1 MYAIVRTGGKQYR
14 VEEGRT
20 VIVERLPVEEGAAVE
35 LDNVLLIE
43 DDGQVTV
50 GSPTIEGARV
60 LTEVE
65 ANGRDKKIIVFKYR
79 AKVRTR
85 KKTGH
90 RQHFTRLAITEIL
103 RPGQE
108 SKAAKPKRRARGKAA
123 VKPAEEAVA
132 ETPVEAAAEAT
143 AAKATRPKTGT
154 AAKAAPKRATRRKAA
169 TPTGK
174 TARKPAAAK
183 AKTPTAKTAAPK
195 RKTARKKK
203 DGDAAGSPKATASA
217 ESITAGKAEKKPA
230 RRRKAT
236 PPKATPPKAA
246 RQDKDN
252 EE

>member
-1 MYAIVRTGGKQYR
+1 MYAIIRTGGKQYR

-20 VIVERLPVEEGAAVE
+20 VTVERLPAEEGAAVE

-65 ANGRDKKIIVFKYR
+65 EHGRHKKIIVFKYR

-90 RQHFTRLAITEIL
+90 RQHFTRLTVTEIL

-108 SKAAKPKRRARGKAA
+108 SKIAKPKRRARGKAA
-123 VKPAEEAVA
+123 VKPAEKAVA

-143 AAKATRPKTGT
+143 AEAP
-154 AAKAAPKRATRRKAA
+154 AAKRGTRRKAA
-169 TPTGK
+169 PATTK
-174 TARKPAAAK
+174 TTARKPAAAK
-183 AKTPTAKTAAPK
+183 AKAKTPTAAAKKAAPK
-195 RKTARKKK
+195 RKTTRKKK
-203 DGDAAGSPKATASA
+203 DGDADDSPKATAS
-217 ESITAGKAEKKPA
+217 EKSTTTGEAEKKPA

-236 PPKATPPKAA
+236 PPKATPSSDDTK
-246 RQDKDN
+246 
-252 EE
+252 E

>member
-1 MYAIVRTGGKQYR
+1 MYAIIRTGGKQYR

-20 VIVERLPVEEGAAVE
+20 VTVERLPVEEGAAVE

-50 GSPTIEGARV
+50 GSPTIDGARV

-65 ANGRDKKIIVFKYR
+65 AHGRHKKIIVFKYR

-108 SKAAKPKRRARGKAA
+108 SKIAKPKRRARGKAA
-123 VKPAEEAVA
+123 VKPTEEAVA

-143 AAKATRPKTGT
+143 VVTATKTG
-154 AAKAAPKRATRRKAA
+154 AAPKRGTRRKAA
-169 TPTGK
+169 PATEK

-183 AKTPTAKTAAPK
+183 AKAKTPTAKAAAPK
-195 RKTARKKK
+195 RKTTRKKK
-203 DGDAAGSPKATASA
+203 DGDAAETPKATASA
-217 ESITAGKAEKKPA
+217 KSSASAKSTTADEAEKKPA

-236 PPKATPPKAA
+236 PSS
-246 RQDKDN
+246 DDN
-252 EE
+252 KE

>member
-20 VIVERLPVEEGAAVE
+20 VTVERLPAEEGAAVE

-43 DDGQVTV
+43 DGGQVTI
-50 GSPTIEGARV
+50 GSPTIDGARV

-65 ANGRDKKIIVFKYR
+65 AHGRAKKIIVFKYR

-108 SKAAKPKRRARGKAA
+108 SKTAKPKRRARRK
-123 VKPAEEAVA
+123 AVA
-132 ETPVEAAAEAT
+132 ETTVDAAAEAT
-143 AAKATRPKTGT
+143 AAAAPKRGTRRKPAATKTGT
-154 AAKAAPKRATRRKAA
+154 AAKAAPKTKV
-169 TPTGK
+169 
-174 TARKPAAAK
+174 RKPAAAK
-183 AKTPTAKTAAPK
+183 AKAETPTGKAAATK

-217 ESITAGKAEKKPA
+217 KSTTAGAAEKKPA

-236 PPKATPPKAA
+236 PPKVAAPKAIPPEA
-246 RQDKDN
+246 AGQERDN

>member
-20 VIVERLPVEEGAAVE
+20 VTVERLPVEEGAAVE

-50 GSPTIEGARV
+50 GSPIIEGARV

-65 ANGRDKKIIVFKYR
+65 ANGRAKKIIVFKYR

-108 SKAAKPKRRARGKAA
+108 SKTAKPKRRRRAKA
-123 VKPAEEAVA
+123 VEKPAEALVA
-132 ETPVEAAAEAT
+132 ETPVDAAAAAT
-143 AAKATRPKTGT
+143 AAAAPKRGTRRKAAATKTST
-154 AAKAAPKRATRRKAA
+154 AAKAAPKTK
-169 TPTGK
+169 
-174 TARKPAAAK
+174 ARKPAAAK
-183 AKTPTAKTAAPK
+183 AKAETPTAKTAAPK

-217 ESITAGKAEKKPA
+217 ESTTAGEAEKKPA

-236 PPKATPPKAA
+236 PPKAAGQE
-246 RQDKDN
+246 RDN